1 MKRTVQFALLAVAV
15 LLAVGITLYPLI
27 ANAYTE
33 RNRSLIETEYTEAI
47 SQMDN
52 TALENAMQAARA
64 YNASLR
70 GVTGMTFSKE
80 AVEYASASYEQLLNV
95 HQDGIMAYVE
105 IPKIS
110 VNLPIYHG
118 AGDDSLN
125 RGVGHL
131 LGSALPVGGE
141 ATHCILTGH
150 SGLAKD
156 KLFSD
161 LDKLEVGDMFF
172 IHVLNDTLAYRVK
185 ELFTVLP
192 EDTSRL
198 MIEGQHDYCTLITC
212 TPLGVNTH
220 RLLVRG
226 PRGACGNDRFA
237 DPGYARGL
245 DLAQCL
251 SPRRIPRAA
260 CYRHSGDRCSNPAR
274 PDPFPPRQNMP
285 PSARQEERPPR
296 SILKHSFW
304 CCS

>member
-52 TALENAMQAARA
+52 TALENAIQAARV

-226 PRGACGNDRFA
+226 ERVEYAAPEELVEMTASQIPDTPAGSTWLNAYLRGVFLALLVIVTLVIVVLTL
-237 DPGYARGL
+237 RGL
-245 DLAQCL
+245 ILFRLGRAY
-251 SPRRIPRAA
+251 RRPFGRKRG
-260 CYRHSGDRCSNPAR
+260 RH
-274 PDPFPPRQNMP
+274 
-285 PSARQEERPPR
+285 EVY
-296 SILKHSFW
+296 
-304 CCS
+304 